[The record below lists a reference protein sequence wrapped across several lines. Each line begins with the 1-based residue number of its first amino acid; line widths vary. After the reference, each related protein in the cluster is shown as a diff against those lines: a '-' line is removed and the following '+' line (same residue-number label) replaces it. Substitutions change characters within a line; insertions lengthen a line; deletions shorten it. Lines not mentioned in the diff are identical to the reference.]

1 MKCYNNAMQTD
12 IPLKRLTLLCASD
25 LLPLFGLPQAELVTV
40 ETLELPASAARL
52 DNVLRVRS
60 PQGQDY
66 LHIVEWQGYRDAA
79 MLWRMA
85 GYMAWLGQRAPAT
98 PITGTIVYLTP
109 ESDTGDRLT
118 QIIDGRVVYDWFVP
132 CVRLWEQ
139 DAKAALASGATG
151 LAVVC
156 PLMQSATAELV
167 EQALELVLRQAP
179 PEQQADLLS
188 MLGIFAEPLV
198 APDRL
203 VQLVGRERLMTSS
216 FASYLLADKTAEI
229 EARARTEA
237 LQQALEEAMI
247 ARFPNAPLILLRDV
261 RRVTDAERLRGL
273 IVAVIQVA
281 DLAEFEQQLKQTAAA

>member
-1 MKCYNNAMQTD
+1 MQTD
-12 IPLKRLTLLCASD
+12 IPLKRLTLLCAAD
-25 LLPLFGLPQAELVTV
+25 LLPLFGLPHTELVTV
-40 ETLELPASAARL
+40 ETLELPSSAARL

-60 PQGQDY
+60 AQGQEY
-66 LHIVEWQGYRDAA
+66 LHIVEWQGYRDTA

-98 PITGTIVYLTP
+98 SITGTIVYLTA

-118 QIIDGRVVYDWFVP
+118 QIIDGRTIHDWFIP

-139 DAKAALASGATG
+139 DAKTALASGATG
-151 LAVVC
+151 LAVLS
-156 PLMQSATAELV
+156 PLMRAATPELV
-167 EQALELVLRQAP
+167 EQALDLVLHQAP

-237 LQQALEEAMI
+237 LQQTLEEAMI

-261 RRVTDAERLRGL
+261 RRVTDADRLRGL
-273 IVAVIQVA
+273 IVAIIQVA
-281 DLAEFEQQLKQTAAA
+281 DLAEFEQQLKQTATA